1 MNHFPVSN
9 LHTDQASSPATATT
23 SGTMSQSTV
32 SKLSSYQE
40 PISRQYLTFNTSGEC
55 YALGILSIKEIIEF
69 GNVTKVPL
77 VPLFVRGV
85 INLRGAVV
93 PVIDLSARLYG
104 HCITEGKRTCVVI
117 VEINTPD
124 GLMELGIVV
133 DAVNEVLELSSADL
147 SQAPNF
153 GSRIRTDFIEAM
165 ARINEKLV
173 MVLALDKVLSI
184 EEMSTL
190 VALREQAATEL

>member
-1 MNHFPVSN
+1 MSN
-9 LHTDQASSPATATT
+9 DLANVHPS
-23 SGTMSQSTV
+23 SQSASGPSGIPSAHMRQNTAA
-32 SKLSSYQE
+32 KAGHEHE

-69 GNVTKVPL
+69 GNITKVPL

-104 HCITEGKRTCVVI
+104 HCISEGKRTCVVI

-133 DAVNEVLELSSADL
+133 DAVNEVLELSSTDL

-184 EEMSTL
+184 EEMSAL
-190 VALREQAATEL
+190 VALREQGATDL